1 MKWLALMATLGS
13 ATLGLA
19 GTVGTVPAYA
29 HSSTREA
36 TTAPPVSRDSITL
49 SPDSGPPGTTVTI
62 HGFIPSMQKLSSKTL
77 NTSVIGNLAF
87 GGFASGLEYAA
98 PATKWSRTNPG
109 HFTVTFQVPK
119 TAWLTPNGTHTLA
132 DGPYSVAI
140 NCFVAPS
147 SVKGCVQSPGQAKA
161 TFTLTNVPSTPA
173 PKPYLRLSPATVKPG
188 DTVHVSGWAPLT
200 EIIGVPFPYS
210 ITWSQNGQTSTNVSG
225 SLTQSL
231 TGQLSGSFQVPAS
244 NSSPGIAH
252 VGLSYL
258 FIPNDAAVALAPT
271 AIHVLAPLTWQ
282 ALSLPKTVA
291 NTSNASAIAKA
302 GPRMAMP
309 SQTPGSFLASDNGGR
324 AWHAIS
330 VAAIDPIAQKLGYPT
345 DWMASSSGPVV
356 SSVLLDVHDPSS
368 FFITV
373 GAIKKQYGSAPPVFY
388 TPYDSTN
395 GGATWHAVPVPQGFT
410 QGDFGGFFKSG
421 KGVTAAWT
429 KGSQTKFEL
438 TTNGGATW
446 NLGAYTAPANG
457 LSLQFGPFSD
467 QYPGMGIGIP
477 DPVLRHQGTRWVTS
491 TTVSAT
497 VSQAP
502 PSQLDALHGA
512 TLLINPMSAYQLELT
527 QNAGKSWQYVRIPAV
542 PGGPAQHLMMLQNG
556 FLLAEGANHWYV
568 LAPHNTRWKPVP
580 EAILPN
586 SFETIQQWG
595 STLWW
600 YTTEPSGAGS
610 AALDVHHVSESRL

>member
-1 MKWLALMATLGS
+1 MKWLALMAALGS
-13 ATLGLA
+13 ASLGFA
-19 GTVGTVPAYA
+19 GTMGTVPAESLPSA
-29 HSSTREA
+29 RETA
-36 TTAPPVSRDSITL
+36 TAPAASRDSITL
-49 SPDSGPPGTTVTI
+49 SPDSGPPGTIVTV
-62 HGFIPSMQKLSSKTL
+62 HGFIPSMQKLPFKIL

-98 PATKWSRTNPG
+98 PATNWSRTNPG

-119 TAWLTPNGTHTLA
+119 TAWLTPNGTHSLT

-147 SVKGCVQSPGQAKA
+147 SLKGCAQRPGQATA

-173 PKPYLRLSPATVKPG
+173 PKPYLHLSPAAAKPG
-188 DTVHVSGWAPLT
+188 DTVHVSGWAPVT
-200 EIIGVPFPYS
+200 EMIGVPFPYN
-210 ITWSQNGQTSTNVSG
+210 ITWSQNGQTSTAVSG

-231 TGQLSGSFQVPAS
+231 TGQLSGSFQVPAA

-252 VGLSYL
+252 VGLRYL

-271 AIHVLAPLTWQ
+271 AIRVLAPLAWQ
-282 ALSLPKTVA
+282 SLAIPKSVA
-291 NTSNASAIAKA
+291 NTSNANAIAKA

-309 SQTPGSFLASDNGGR
+309 SQTPGSFLASDDGGR

-330 VAAIDPIAQKLGYPT
+330 VAAINSISQKFGYPT

-395 GGATWHAVPVPQGFT
+395 GGAAWHAVPVPQGFT
-410 QGDFGGFFKSG
+410 QGDFGGFFKSR
-421 KGVTAAWT
+421 KGVIAAWV
-429 KGSQTKFEL
+429 KGSDARFEL
-438 TTNGGATW
+438 TSNDGATW
-446 NLGAYTAPANG
+446 KLGAYTPPVNG

-467 QYPGMGIGIP
+467 QYPGMGIGIT
-477 DPVLRHQGTRWVTS
+477 DPVLRHQGTRWVPS

-527 QNAGKSWQYVRIPAV
+527 QNAGKSWQYVRIPTV
-542 PGGPAQHLMMLQNG
+542 PGGPAERLMMLQIG
-556 FLLAEGANHWYV
+556 SLLAEGANHWYV
-568 LAPHNTRWKPVP
+568 LAPHKTRWQPVP

-600 YTTEPSGAGS
+600 YTTQPSGASS
-610 AALDVHHVSESRL
+610 ALRDVHHVSESRL